1 MASTSRSTW
10 ASKAS
15 NELHNLQG
23 LEQELDLQL
32 EEARELKQS
41 LELNLEYDTALL
53 SEMTSEADAP
63 SHDTCLARCL
73 EKLPQKQGK
82 TAVSNSSRSPVRNEA
97 QSDITEKRERDCDNN
112 AAGKQVTS
120 MQKEETDDT
129 KRQKKLGGS
138 SSKSSSS
145 SSSPSS
151 SHKPTA
157 TVTRPQPSNQTSAE
171 TAGVSAL
178 DGTIER
184 NDPGE

>member
-1 MASTSRSTW
+1 
-10 ASKAS
+10 
-15 NELHNLQG
+15 
-23 LEQELDLQL
+23 
-32 EEARELKQS
+32 
-41 LELNLEYDTALL
+41 L

-82 TAVSNSSRSPVRNEA
+82 TAVSNSSRSPVRKEA

-145 SSSPSS
+145 SSS
-151 SHKPTA
+151 SHKPTV
-157 TVTRPQPSNQTSAE
+157 TVTHPQPSNQISTE

-178 DGTIER
+178 DGTIEK
-184 NDPGE
+184 E

>member
-41 LELNLEYDTALL
+41 LQLNLEYDTALL
-53 SEMTSEADAP
+53 SEMTSEAADAP
-63 SHDTCLARCL
+63 NH
-73 EKLPQKQGK
+73 ELPQKQGK

-157 TVTRPQPSNQTSAE
+157 TVTRPQPSNQPRAE

-178 DGTIER
+178 DDTIEK
-184 NDPGE
+184 E

>member
-1 MASTSRSTW
+1 M

-53 SEMTSEADAP
+53 SEMMSEADAP
-63 SHDTCLARCL
+63 SHDNHDTCLARCL

-82 TAVSNSSRSPVRNEA
+82 TAVSNSSCSPVRKEA
-97 QSDITEKRERDCDNN
+97 QSDITEKRERDCDDN

-129 KRQKKLGGS
+129 KRQKKLGGGS
-138 SSKSSSS
+138 SSKISSSS
-145 SSSPSS
+145 SSS
-151 SHKPTA
+151 HKLTA
-157 TVTRPQPSNQTSAE
+157 TVTHPQPSNQTSTE
-171 TAGVSAL
+171 TAGGVSAL
-178 DGTIER
+178 DGTIEK
-184 NDPGE
+184 E

>member
-1 MASTSRSTW
+1 MASTW

-63 SHDTCLARCL
+63 SHGLARCL

-82 TAVSNSSRSPVRNEA
+82 TAVSNSSRSPVRKEA
-97 QSDITEKRERDCDNN
+97 RSRITEKRERDCDN
-112 AAGKQVTS
+112 AAGKQVRVTS

-129 KRQKKLGGS
+129 KRQKKLGGGS

-145 SSSPSS
+145 SSS

-157 TVTRPQPSNQTSAE
+157 TVTRPQPSN
-171 TAGVSAL
+171 
-178 DGTIER
+178 
-184 NDPGE
+184 

>member
-1 MASTSRSTW
+1 MASTW

-41 LELNLEYDTALL
+41 LQLNLEYDTALL

-63 SHDTCLARCL
+63 SHGLARCRARCL

-82 TAVSNSSRSPVRNEA
+82 TAVSNSSRSPVRKEA

-129 KRQKKLGGS
+129 KRQKKLGGGS

-145 SSSPSS
+145 SSSN
-151 SHKPTA
+151 HKPTA
-157 TVTRPQPSNQTSAE
+157 TVTRPQPTNQTSAE

-178 DGTIER
+178 DGTIEK
-184 NDPGE
+184 E

>member
-1 MASTSRSTW
+1 MASTW

-53 SEMTSEADAP
+53 SEMTSEAADAP
-63 SHDTCLARCL
+63 NH
-73 EKLPQKQGK
+73 ELPQKQGK

-97 QSDITEKRERDCDNN
+97 QSDITEKRERDCDN

-129 KRQKKLGGS
+129 KRQKKLGGGS

-145 SSSPSS
+145 SSS

-157 TVTRPQPSNQTSAE
+157 TVTHPQPSNQTSTE
-171 TAGVSAL
+171 TAGVSTL

>member
-41 LELNLEYDTALL
+41 LQLNLEYDTALL
-53 SEMTSEADAP
+53 SEMTSEAADADAP
-63 SHDTCLARCL
+63 TH
-73 EKLPQKQGK
+73 ELPQKQGK
-82 TAVSNSSRSPVRNEA
+82 TAVSNSSRSPVRKEA

-120 MQKEETDDT
+120 TVC
-129 KRQKKLGGS
+129 KRKKQMTQNV
-138 SSKSSSS
+138 K
-145 SSSPSS
+145 
-151 SHKPTA
+151 K
-157 TVTRPQPSNQTSAE
+157 N
-171 TAGVSAL
+171 
-178 DGTIER
+178 
-184 NDPGE
+184 

>member
-63 SHDTCLARCL
+63 SHDTCIIFDDVVEYLSIRCTQL
-73 EKLPQKQGK
+73 KKQG
-82 TAVSNSSRSPVRNEA
+82 RR
-97 QSDITEKRERDCDNN
+97 
-112 AAGKQVTS
+112 
-120 MQKEETDDT
+120 T
-129 KRQKKLGGS
+129 KPIL
-138 SSKSSSS
+138 
-145 SSSPSS
+145 
-151 SHKPTA
+151 
-157 TVTRPQPSNQTSAE
+157 TV
-171 TAGVSAL
+171 G
-178 DGTIER
+178 
-184 NDPGE
+184 

>member
-53 SEMTSEADAP
+53 SEMTSEAADAP
-63 SHDTCLARCL
+63 NH
-73 EKLPQKQGK
+73 ELPQKQGK

-129 KRQKKLGGS
+129 KRQKKLGGG

>member
-1 MASTSRSTW
+1 M

-15 NELHNLQG
+15 NELHSLQG

-41 LELNLEYDTALL
+41 LQLNLEYDTALL
-53 SEMTSEADAP
+53 SEMTSEAADAP
-63 SHDTCLARCL
+63 NHQ
-73 EKLPQKQGK
+73 LPQKQGK

-97 QSDITEKRERDCDNN
+97 QSDITEKRERDCDN

-129 KRQKKLGGS
+129 KRQKKLGGG

-178 DGTIER
+178 DGTIEK
-184 NDPGE
+184 E

>member
-1 MASTSRSTW
+1 M

-41 LELNLEYDTALL
+41 LQLNLEYDTALL
-53 SEMTSEADAP
+53 SEMTSEAADAP
-63 SHDTCLARCL
+63 NHQ
-73 EKLPQKQGK
+73 LPQKQGK

-97 QSDITEKRERDCDNN
+97 QSDITEKRERDCDN

-129 KRQKKLGGS
+129 KRQKKLGGG

-178 DGTIER
+178 DGTIEK
-184 NDPGE
+184 E